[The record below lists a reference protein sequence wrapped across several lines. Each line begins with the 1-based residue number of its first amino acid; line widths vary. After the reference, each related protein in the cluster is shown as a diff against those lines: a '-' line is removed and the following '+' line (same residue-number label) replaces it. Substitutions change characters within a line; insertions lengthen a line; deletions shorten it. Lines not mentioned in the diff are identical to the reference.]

1 MTILD
6 RYLMRELTNAWLT
19 GLAVFAGFL
28 MVGEVF
34 SKGIE
39 LLFLLKAP
47 VGDAVR
53 WFLLALPNLIALS
66 LPMAT
71 LLAVV
76 MTIGRMSHDL
86 EIVALLSAGISFHRL
101 LLPVAGMAAGLSVFA
116 FWLNAF
122 VVPPTYGAADALLW
136 RYRERSEGVSREI
149 LIAQPPNDPRIVLGA
164 RRFNPK
170 SGELEGV
177 WLLERMDRGERL
189 YVEATSAR
197 WVGNRVEFRDGFV
210 QRIAPL
216 DKPIMRQHFARLSRL
231 VPLRPPENFSGDS
244 KQFAPNRLSLPAL
257 TVQIRLLQRWRV
269 PREKIAD
276 YLVEWHNR
284 FALSL
289 SCLMLA
295 MLGAPVALQLSRGGG
310 IAVGVSV
317 VFILLYYFA
326 WNIGTLLAKAG
337 SLPPFLGSHFANL
350 LSLFGAILLLHR
362 LR

>member
-1 MTILD
+1 MTLLD
-6 RYLMRELTNAWLT
+6 RYLTRELTNAWLT

-34 SKGIE
+34 GKGIE

-47 VGDAVR
+47 VRDVLR

-71 LLAVV
+71 LLSVV

-86 EIVALLSAGISFHRL
+86 EIVAFLSLGISFRRL
-101 LLPVAGMAAGLSVFA
+101 LLPIAGIGMGVSIFA

-136 RYRERSEGVSREI
+136 RYRERGEGISREI
-149 LIAQPPNDPRIVLGA
+149 LIAQPPNDPRLVLGA
-164 RRFNPK
+164 RRFNPQ
-170 SGELEGV
+170 SGALEGV
-177 WLLERMDRGERL
+177 WLLERMERDERL
-189 YVEATSAR
+189 YIEAASAR

-216 DKPIMRQHFARLSRL
+216 GRPIMRQHFARLSRL
-231 VPLRPPENFSGDS
+231 VPLPPPKNFSGDS
-244 KQFAPNRLSLPAL
+244 KQFAPNRLSLPEL
-257 TVQIRLLQRWRV
+257 TLQIRLLQRWRV

-289 SCLMLA
+289 SGLILA
-295 MLGAPVALQLSRGGG
+295 MLGAPIALQLRRGGG

-317 VFILLYYFA
+317 ILILLYYFT

-337 SLPPFLGSHFANL
+337 TLSPWLGSHLANL
-350 LSLFGAILLLHR
+350 LGLIGTFILLWR

>member
-6 RYLMRELTNAWLT
+6 RYLLREMANAWLT

-47 VGDAVR
+47 VSDALR

-71 LLAVV
+71 LLSVV

-86 EIVALLSAGISFHRL
+86 EIVALLSAGISFRRL
-101 LLPVAGMAAGLSVFA
+101 FLPIAGMAMGVSLFA

-122 VVPPTYGAADALLW
+122 GVPPTYGAADALLW
-136 RYRERSEGVSREI
+136 RYRERGEGVTREI
-149 LIAQPPNDPRIVLGA
+149 LIAQPPSDPRFVLGA
-164 RRFNPK
+164 RRFNPQR
-170 SGELEGV
+170 GELEGV
-177 WLLERMDRGERL
+177 WLLERMGRDERL
-189 YVEATSAR
+189 YIEAASAR

-216 DKPIMRQHFARLSRL
+216 DKPIMRQHFSHLSRL
-231 VPLRPPENFSGDS
+231 VPFRPPENFAVDS
-244 KQFAPNRLSLPAL
+244 KQFAPNRLSLPDL
-257 TVQIRLLQRWRV
+257 TLQIRLMQRWQV

-276 YLVEWHNR
+276 YVVEWHNR

-295 MLGAPVALQLSRGGG
+295 MLGAPVALQLSRSGGV
-310 IAVGVSV
+310 AVGVSV
-317 VFILLYYFA
+317 VLVLLYYFA

-337 SLPPFLGSHFANL
+337 SLPPFLGSHFANF
-350 LSLFGAILLLHR
+350 LSLCGSILLLYR
-362 LR
+362 LQ